1 MPLLLQFIGCWS
13 KIRPLCCYAVLG
25 AGECPQQFASASHLV
40 VLSREHKSGVVT
52 SPAHAVMFHTLF
64 TPMADRNTGGH
75 LCICNVSLHIFALH
89 IPSLLPLPASSL
101 ITFLQPAYSHS
112 RFDKLAKIPV
122 LREIIDNGKSQV
134 TYRTRDLTAK
144 NGRVRVV
151 FLAWQAGMSGHRG
164 LGRNQTW
171 GCRRAADQAQ
181 TGCGWERG
189 DPRLIST
196 RADIPL
202 HPFLPVPQGSERLPV
217 PEAEGTSCPLSC
229 GHWEASGHSLG
240 DKGKLSGSLLMDAA
254 GYHLAPLPSPPGL
267 HLHRG

>member
-1 MPLLLQFIGCWS
+1 MPLLLLFVGHWS

-52 SPAHAVMFHTLF
+52 SLAHTVIIHTQF
-64 TPMADRNTGGH
+64 TPMSDRNSVQGGH
-75 LCICNVSLHIFALH
+75 LCICSVILHVFALH

-151 FLAWQAGMSGHRG
+151 FLALA
-164 LGRNQTW
+164 GRNKW
-171 GCRRAADQAQ
+171 AQ
-181 TGCGWERG
+181 KAGKE
-189 DPRLIST
+189 PN
-196 RADIPL
+196 
-202 HPFLPVPQGSERLPV
+202 
-217 PEAEGTSCPLSC
+217 
-229 GHWEASGHSLG
+229 LG
-240 DKGKLSGSLLMDAA
+240 LQKSS
-254 GYHLAPLPSPPGL
+254 
-267 HLHRG
+267 